1 MFSVY
6 GITGQVFSGTLEE
19 MNHVRGMARARSS
32 RPIDREDIN
41 WQVDNLGTPGN
52 RPNEKA
58 VQAYRAMLP
67 REIERGP
74 LYHAGQIMQREV
86 ICVGVEDGVGKAWK
100 TLHSHNIHQAP
111 VLDEAAQ
118 LVGMVGERELLT
130 AINMETGKI
139 MEGLARRVGDVMRT
153 PVITAVAVTDIRRI
167 AAAMLAHRIDGVP
180 VTGEQGRLV
189 GYLSRSDILR
199 AVVSDPPLS
208 LWR

>member
-1 MFSVY
+1 
-6 GITGQVFSGTLEE
+6 
-19 MNHVRGMARARSS
+19 
-32 RPIDREDIN
+32 
-41 WQVDNLGTPGN
+41 
-52 RPNEKA
+52 
-58 VQAYRAMLP
+58 
-67 REIERGP
+67 
-74 LYHAGQIMQREV
+74 
-86 ICVGVEDGVGKAWK
+86 
-100 TLHSHNIHQAP
+100 
-111 VLDEAAQ
+111 
-118 LVGMVGERELLT
+118 MVGERELLT

>member
-19 MNHVRGMARARSS
+19 MNRMRGMARARSS
-32 RPIDREDIN
+32 RPIDCEDIN
-41 WQVDNLGTPGN
+41 WQVDNLGTSGN
-52 RPNEKA
+52 RPNERA

-86 ICVGVEDGVGKAWK
+86 ICVGVEAGVGKAWK
-100 TLHSHNIHQAP
+100 TLQSHNIHQAP

>member
-6 GITGQVFSGTLEE
+6 GVTGQVFSGTLED
-19 MNHVRGMARARSS
+19 MNRVRGMARARSS

-41 WQVDNLGTPGN
+41 WQVDNLGTAGN

-100 TLHSHNIHQAP
+100 TLQSHNIHQAP

-130 AINMETGKI
+130 AINMDTGKI

>member
-1 MFSVY
+1 
-6 GITGQVFSGTLEE
+6 
-19 MNHVRGMARARSS
+19 MNRVRGMARTRSS

-41 WQVDNLGTPGN
+41 WQVDNLGTAGN
-52 RPNEKA
+52 RPHEKA

-100 TLHSHNIHQAP
+100 TLQSHNIHQTP

-118 LVGMVGERELLT
+118 LVGMVGELELST
-130 AINMETGKI
+130 AINLKTGKI
-139 MEGLARRVGDVMRT
+139 IEGLACRVGDVMRT
-153 PVITAVAVTDIRRI
+153 RVISAVAVTDIRRI

>member
-19 MNHVRGMARARSS
+19 MNRMRGMARARSS
-32 RPIDREDIN
+32 RPIDCEDIN
-41 WQVDNLGTPGN
+41 WQVDNLGTSGN
-52 RPNEKA
+52 RPNERA
-58 VQAYRAMLP
+58 VQACRAMLP

-86 ICVGVEDGVGKAWK
+86 ICVGVEAGVGKAWK
-100 TLHSHNIHQAP
+100 TLQSHNIHQAP

>member
-1 MFSVY
+1 MFSVH

-19 MNHVRGMARARSS
+19 MNRVRGMARARSS

-41 WQVDNLGTPGN
+41 WQVDNLGTAGN

-58 VQAYRAMLP
+58 VQAYRSMLP

-86 ICVGVEDGVGKAWK
+86 ICVGVEDAVGKAWK
-100 TLHSHNIHQAP
+100 TLQSHNIHQAP
-111 VLDEAAQ
+111 VLDDAAQ

-130 AINMETGKI
+130 AINIETGKI

-199 AVVSDPPLS
+199 AVVSDPPIS

>member
-6 GITGQVFSGTLEE
+6 GITGQVFSGTLED
-19 MNHVRGMARARSS
+19 MNRVRGMARARSS

-41 WQVDNLGTPGN
+41 WQVDNLGTAGN

-58 VQAYRAMLP
+58 VHAYRAMLP

-100 TLHSHNIHQAP
+100 TLQSHNIHHAP